1 MNRAGPPPATSCAAF
16 QWMSMVSRDTVLEEN
31 DPLVRGRSQVLER
44 YEANLR
50 QSGP

>member
-1 MNRAGPPPATSCAAF
+1 
-16 QWMSMVSRDTVLEEN
+16 MSMLSRDAVLEEN

-44 YEANLR
+44 CGANLR